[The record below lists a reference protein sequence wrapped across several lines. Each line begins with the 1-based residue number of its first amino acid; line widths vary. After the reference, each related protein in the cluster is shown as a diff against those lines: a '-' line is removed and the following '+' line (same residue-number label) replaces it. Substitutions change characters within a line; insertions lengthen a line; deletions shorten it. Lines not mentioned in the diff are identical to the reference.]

1 MQIYWESG
9 FGMERLTFDGKFC
22 DIAQCRETPGGS
34 FCENGTCSQKEVWLR
49 LKDYEDTGLT
59 PEQCENAKVII
70 EIAFSDDTSKAER
83 IRELLK
89 ADKEGRL
96 VVLPCKVGSTVYT
109 EFCDKVVEKRIGQFH
124 VNGYTEPRLWADIDC
139 DWAST
144 QCVRWNLAIGKTI
157 FLTREEAEAALKEAQ
172 NG

>member
-1 MQIYWESG
+1 
-9 FGMERLTFDGKFC
+9 MERLTFDGNFC

-172 NG
+172 NGNC